1 MYCRFHALSPFALRN
16 TDNNLSHDNQQY
28 VSPSVSNID
37 FTADV
42 PQPNSQTKQKVDLT
56 ADDRMADESQP
67 NPLIKQKVDLTADE
81 PLPNP
86 LIAQNKEIN
95 LPKNGNSY
103 SKTKFNRVSNE
114 DKNNK
119 YVNSPKSSI
128 PCPFLSRRGW
138 CAKGNRCDFQ
148 HKEPGRDKHKISC
161 PFLRRNGFCLKGDRC
176 DYSHI
181 GFSHGMVAPRP
192 RMNATAYPSSS
203 LHTPIYQCAP
213 PFQPDTRHNTRSPF
227 LSHSPLP
234 MIPPPPPPP
243 PLMNALT
250 WPPLTY

>member
-1 MYCRFHALSPFALRN
+1 MS
-16 TDNNLSHDNQQY
+16 
-28 VSPSVSNID
+28 
-37 FTADV
+37 
-42 PQPNSQTKQKVDLT
+42 
-56 ADDRMADESQP
+56 MADESQP
-67 NPLIKQKVDLTADE
+67 NPVIKQKVDLTADE

-95 LPKNGNSY
+95 LPKNGNSN

-138 CAKGNRCDFQ
+138 CAKGNCCDFQ
-148 HKEPGRDKHKISC
+148 HKEPGRDKHKISY

-192 RMNATAYPSSS
+192 RMYATAYPSSS

-213 PFQPDTRHNTRSPF
+213 LFNQIRDTTQGHLFCP
-227 LSHSPLP
+227 
-234 MIPPPPPPP
+234 IPPG
-243 PLMNALT
+243 L
-250 WPPLTY
+250 

>member
-1 MYCRFHALSPFALRN
+1 MITVS
-16 TDNNLSHDNQQY
+16 NLTHHQQY

-42 PQPNSQTKQKVDLT
+42 PQPNSKTKQKVDLT
-56 ADDRMADESQP
+56 AD
-67 NPLIKQKVDLTADE
+67 DLTADE

-128 PCPFLSRRGW
+128 PCPFLSRQGW

-161 PFLRRNGFCLKGDRC
+161 PFL
-176 DYSHI
+176 
-181 GFSHGMVAPRP
+181 
-192 RMNATAYPSSS
+192 
-203 LHTPIYQCAP
+203 
-213 PFQPDTRHNTRSPF
+213 
-227 LSHSPLP
+227 
-234 MIPPPPPPP
+234 
-243 PLMNALT
+243 
-250 WPPLTY
+250 